1 MLNTIENKTTF
12 VVKTIYQAQNILLVC
27 EMIPSDR

>member
-12 VVKTIYQAQNILLVC
+12 VVKTIYQAQNISLVC
-27 EMIPSDR
+27 DYMA